1 MVFLETNVLLFV
13 FSKGYDFSK
22 ISRGLLLLAG
32 KALFAVQNSLSFGGG
47 GRWGSLLFRSEL
59 FALDDVS
66 ATFHSFF
73 YDP

>member
-32 KALFAVQNSLSFGGG
+32 KALFAGILFHLVGEGDEGLCYSVQNSL
-47 GRWGSLLFRSEL
+47 L
-59 FALDDVS
+59 
-66 ATFHSFF
+66 
-73 YDP
+73 